1 MVIYQEISGTDLVCA
16 YSNNKMMIRQD
27 KMMIRQDE
35 TGNLYSEAIDPVYM
49 NRTYTETDIPIE
61 EELSVMEPQEAL
73 DFIFGGQE
81 GE

>member
-16 YSNNKMMIRQD
+16 YSNNR
-27 KMMIRQDE
+27 MMIRQDE

>member
-16 YSNNKMMIRQD
+16 YSNS

-61 EELSVMEPQEAL
+61 EDLSVMEPQEAL

>member
-16 YSNNKMMIRQD
+16 YSNN

>member
-1 MVIYQEISGTDLVCA
+1 MVIYQEISGTDLVRA
-16 YSNNKMMIRQD
+16 YSNS

-61 EELSVMEPQEAL
+61 EDLSVMEPQEAL

>member
-1 MVIYQEISGTDLVCA
+1 MVIYQEISGTDLVRA
-16 YSNNKMMIRQD
+16 YSNS

-61 EELSVMEPQEAL
+61 EELSAMEPQEAL

-81 GE
+81 RE

>member
-16 YSNNKMMIRQD
+16 YSNN

-49 NRTYTETDIPIE
+49 NRTYTETDILIEPDEETPI
-61 EELSVMEPQEAL
+61 MEPQEAL
-73 DFIFGGQE
+73 DVIFGGQE

>member
-27 KMMIRQDE
+27 E
-35 TGNLYSEAIDPVYM
+35 TGNLYSEAIDPIYM
-49 NRTYTETDIPIE
+49 NRTYTETDIPVE

>member
-16 YSNNKMMIRQD
+16 YSNN

-61 EELSVMEPQEAL
+61 EDLSVMQPQEAL

>member
-16 YSNNKMMIRQD
+16 YSNN

-61 EELSVMEPQEAL
+61 EDEESPAMEPQEAL

>member
-16 YSNNKMMIRQD
+16 YSNN

-61 EELSVMEPQEAL
+61 EELSIMESQEAL

>member
-1 MVIYQEISGTDLVCA
+1 MIIYQEISGTDLVRA
-16 YSNNKMMIRQD
+16 YSNN

>member
-16 YSNNKMMIRQD
+16 YSNNR
-27 KMMIRQDE
+27 MMIRQDE

-81 GE
+81 RE

>member
-1 MVIYQEISGTDLVCA
+1 MIIYQEISGTDLVCA
-16 YSNNKMMIRQD
+16 YSNN

-49 NRTYTETDIPIE
+49 NRTYTETDIPVE
-61 EELSVMEPQEAL
+61 EDEESSVMEPQEAL

-81 GE
+81 EE

>member
-1 MVIYQEISGTDLVCA
+1 MIIYQEISGTDLVCA
-16 YSNNKMMIRQD
+16 YSNNR
-27 KMMIRQDE
+27 MMIRQDE

-81 GE
+81 RE

>member
-1 MVIYQEISGTDLVCA
+1 MVIYQEIGGTDLVCA
-16 YSNNKMMIRQD
+16 YSNN

-49 NRTYTETDIPIE
+49 NRTYTETDISIE

-73 DFIFGGQE
+73 DVIFGGQE
-81 GE
+81 RE